1 MTQSTIQR
9 SDGTLSLGERELVE
23 RAKNGEPSAFRV
35 IMERNNRR
43 LYRVARAVM
52 KDDIEAEDVVQ
63 ETYLR
68 AFSNLS
74 KFRGE
79 ASLTT
84 WLTRIA
90 LNEALGLKRK
100 QRVTVTLESVETAQK
115 TSAQII
121 RFPAM
126 NTETDP
132 ERSAAQRE
140 IRKLLE
146 RAVDALPEPFR
157 LVFVMRDV
165 EGMSIEE
172 TASRVGIRPETVKTR
187 LHRARQLLRRSLDGQ
202 LASTLKDAFPFA
214 GARCARI
221 TGAVLKR
228 LGKEKPAQELGPRRR
243 KRPSR

>member
-1 MTQSTIQR
+1 MTQSTVQR
-9 SDGTLSLGERELVE
+9 RHDALALGERKLVG
-23 RAKNGEPSAFRV
+23 RAKSGDRLAFRA
-35 IMERNNRR
+35 IMERHNRR

-52 KDDIEAEDVVQ
+52 KDDTEAEDVVQ

-79 ASLTT
+79 SSLTT

-90 LNEALGLKRK
+90 LNEALGRKRK
-100 QRVTVTLESVETAQK
+100 QRATVTLESVETAQE

-121 RFPAM
+121 QFPAM

-146 RAVDALPEPFR
+146 CAMDALPEPFR
-157 LVFVMRDV
+157 VVFVMRDV
-165 EGMSIEE
+165 EEMSIEE
-172 TASRVGIRPETVKTR
+172 TASHLGIRPETVKTR
-187 LHRARQLLRRSLDGQ
+187 LHRARRLLRQSLDGQ

-221 TGAVLKR
+221 TETVLSR
-228 LGKEKPAQELGPRRR
+228 LGKGSGL
-243 KRPSR
+243 